1 MQYLDKTYLEKFVV
15 YLNQDICPLAEEI
28 IKDSDTC
35 ETLFLGT
42 LNYGF
47 KAVAIR
53 YFELQRYLGMQYNKV
68 LSSEILNSP
77 EFYEIS
83 KLKFFLINA

>member
-1 MQYLDKTYLEKFVV
+1 MQYLDRSYMEKFVKC
-15 YLNQDICPLAEEI
+15 LNQDICPLAKAI
-28 IKDSDTC
+28 ITDTDTC

-42 LNYGF
+42 LSYGF

-53 YFELQRYLGMQYNKV
+53 NFELLRYLGMEVNNV

-77 EFYEIS
+77 EFYEMS
-83 KLKFFLINA
+83 KLIKFLFIV